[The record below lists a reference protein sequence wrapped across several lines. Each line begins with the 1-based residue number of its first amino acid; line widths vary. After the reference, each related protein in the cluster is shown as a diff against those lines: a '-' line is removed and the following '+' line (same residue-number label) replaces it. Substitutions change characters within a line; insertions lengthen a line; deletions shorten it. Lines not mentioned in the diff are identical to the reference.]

1 MRKTPLFALVVT
13 FATALAL
20 PGVRVQADTL
30 HGFCS
35 TASDCSSTSVNGNP
49 VIEFN
54 GSAQF
59 GFYDAGGPDTG
70 TDIVVF
76 LSPNNLG
83 SNFTVIQAGPV
94 LNIMGSA
101 NLFSNTEWT
110 SGFLDTYLGLS
121 SNPAN
126 PFNNYGGP
134 TGIDNSVNGFFVY
147 ELTLAPQTLNPQGG
161 TNPLFSFLPSGG
173 FPNNPAQAGLTA
185 GDFVLDF
192 LCTGATCIG
201 TPNSEALGV
210 GVPGVGVPEPSSL
223 GMLGLGVVGLLGFA
237 RRRILA

>member
-1 MRKTPLFALVVT
+1 
-13 FATALAL
+13 
-20 PGVRVQADTL
+20 
-30 HGFCS
+30 
-35 TASDCSSTSVNGNP
+35 VNGNP
-49 VIEFN
+49 VILFN

-76 LSPNNLG
+76 LSPTNIG
-83 SNFTVIQAGPV
+83 SNFTVVQVGTG
-94 LNIMGSA
+94 LNIIGSA

-110 SGFLDTYLGLS
+110 SGFLDTYLGLTS
-121 SNPAN
+121 HPAN

-134 TGIDNSVNGFFVY
+134 TGIDNTVNGFFVY
-147 ELTLAPQTLNPQGG
+147 ELTLFSQTLNPQGG
-161 TNPLFSFLPSGG
+161 SNPLFSFLPSGG

-192 LCTGATCIG
+192 LCTGSACIG

-210 GVPGVGVPEPSSL
+210 GVPEPSSL
-223 GMLGLGVVGLLGFA
+223 MLMLLGVGLVFA
-237 RRRILA
+237 MRKRIVQPSSFAA

>member
-1 MRKTPLFALVVT
+1 
-13 FATALAL
+13 
-20 PGVRVQADTL
+20 
-30 HGFCS
+30 
-35 TASDCSSTSVNGNP
+35 VNGNP
-49 VIEFN
+49 VILFN

-59 GFYDAGGPDTG
+59 GFYVAGGPDTG

-76 LSPNNLG
+76 LSPTNLG
-83 SNFTVIQAGPV
+83 GNFTVVEGGSV
-94 LNIMGSA
+94 LNIGSA

-110 SGFLDTYLGLS
+110 SGFLDTYLGLTS
-121 SNPAN
+121 HPAN

-134 TGIDNSVNGFFVY
+134 TGIDNTVNGFFVY

-161 TNPLFSFLPSGG
+161 SNPLFSFLPSGG

-210 GVPGVGVPEPSSL
+210 GVPEPSSL
-223 GMLGLGVVGLLGFA
+223 GMLMLGLSVVGLLGFA